1 MCTVLLR
8 AATMF
13 AAIACTGGLAAAW
26 AQGPVPARQGS
37 APIDP
42 RQALADAGIQFG
54 ITYIAEGLAN
64 VSGGIR
70 TGAIYTGRLDLGTT
84 IDLEKVAGWTGA
96 TFHANMFQIH
106 GDGLSRSYIGNLMLV
121 SGVEAL
127 PATRLYELWIEQKLL
142 GDKLAVRVGQ
152 QASDVEFFDSSY
164 DDIFV
169 NSALGWPG
177 ITGINLPA
185 GGPSPPLAVPG
196 VRVKAELSERITA
209 YLALFDGAAAP
220 PDSALDPQIANSH
233 GLLFRVNDPPWWIG
247 QVKYKFEIG
256 ESRLPATV
264 TGGAWYHMMSFPDQR
279 FSADGLSLANPNSS
293 GDPRW
298 LRQNNGLFMVYEQ
311 LLARAAPG
319 SDKGVAFFIRA
330 SVSPSDRN
338 LISSYI
344 DGGLLFT
351 GFSESRPNDK
361 IGIAATFARISNS
374 ARDLDRDVQFFTGT
388 AYPIR
393 NFEAVLEVTYQAEI
407 KPGFLVQ
414 PVFEYILHPAGGAV
428 DPNDPTQTHR
438 IKDAVML
445 GVRTTI
451 NY

>member
-1 MCTVLLR
+1 MAKGFFR
-8 AATMF
+8 AATVF
-13 AAIACTGGLAAAW
+13 AALVCPGLPSIARAEDFPSGHAA
-26 AQGPVPARQGS
+26 PTLK
-37 APIDP
+37 DP
-42 RQALADAGIQFG
+42 REALADAGVQFG
-54 ITYIAEGLAN
+54 VTYIGEALAN

-70 TGAIYTGRLDLGTT
+70 TGAIYTGRLDVGTT

-127 PATRLYELWIEQKLL
+127 PATRLYELWIEQKFS
-142 GDKLAVRVGQ
+142 GGKVAVRVGQ

-177 ITGINLPA
+177 ITGINLPG

-196 VRVKAELSERITA
+196 IRVKAELSDRITA
-209 YLALFDGAAAP
+209 YLALFDGSAAP
-220 PDSALDPQIANSH
+220 PGPLDPQITNPN
-233 GLLFRVNDPPWWIG
+233 GVLLRVNDPPWWIG
-247 QVKYKFEIG
+247 QLKYGFEVG
-256 ESRLPATV
+256 ANHLPATI
-264 TGGAWYHMMSFPDQR
+264 TGGAWYHMMSFADQR

-293 GDPRW
+293 GEPLW

-311 LLARAAPG
+311 MLARAAPG
-319 SDKGVAFFIRA
+319 SDKGIAFFIRA

-338 LISSYI
+338 LINAYV
-344 DGGLLFT
+344 DGGFLFT
-351 GFSESRPNDK
+351 GFSDSRPNDRF
-361 IGIAATFARISNS
+361 GIAATYARISDS
-374 ARDLDRDVQFFTGT
+374 ARALDRDMQFFTG
-388 AYPIR
+388 APYPIR
-393 NFEAVLEVTYQAEI
+393 DFEAILEVTYAAQI
-407 KPGFLVQ
+407 TPNFVLQ
-414 PVFEYILHPAGGAV
+414 PVFEYIMHPAGGAA

-445 GVRTTI
+445 GVRTTVT
-451 NY
+451 Y

>member
-1 MCTVLLR
+1 MGRVFR
-8 AATMF
+8 AAMVV
-13 AAIACTGGLAAAW
+13 AAIACLSA
-26 AQGPVPARQGS
+26 
-37 APIDP
+37 APIARADEAGSPHQGGAPKDP
-42 RQALADAGIQFG
+42 REALSDAGIQFSA
-54 ITYIAEGLAN
+54 TYIGEGLAN
-64 VSGGIR
+64 ISGGGR

-96 TFHANMFQIH
+96 AFHANMFQIH

-127 PATRLYELWIEQKLL
+127 PATRLYELWIEQNLL
-142 GDKLAVRVGQ
+142 GGKLAIRVGQ

-164 DDIFV
+164 DDMFV

-196 VRVKAELSERITA
+196 IRVKAELSDRITA
-209 YLALFDGAAAP
+209 YLALFDGTAAP
-220 PDSALDPQIANSH
+220 PGPLDPQIANPN
-233 GLLFRVNDPPWWIG
+233 GVLFRVNDPPWWIG
-247 QVKYKFEIG
+247 QIKYKFEVG
-256 ESRLPATV
+256 ADKLPATV

-279 FSADGLSLANPNSS
+279 VSADGLSLADPNSS
-293 GDPRW
+293 GEPLW
-298 LRQNNGLFMVYEQ
+298 LRRNNSLFMVYEQ

-319 SDKGVAFFIRA
+319 SEKGVAFFMRA

-338 LISSYI
+338 LISTYL
-344 DGGLLFT
+344 DGGFLFT
-351 GFSESRPNDK
+351 GFSEARPNDK
-361 IGIAATFARISNS
+361 FGIAATYARISDR
-374 ARDLDRDVQFFTGT
+374 ARDLDRDVQLFTGT

-393 NFEAVLEVTYQAEI
+393 DFEAILEVTYQAEVR
-407 KPGFLVQ
+407 PGLLVQ
-414 PVFEYILHPAGGAV
+414 PVFQYIAHPAGGAV

-451 NY
+451 TY

>member
-1 MCTVLLR
+1 MCTVLL
-8 AATMF
+8 ATVF
-13 AAIACTGGLAAAW
+13 AAIACAGGLAAAR
-26 AQGPVPARQGS
+26 AEGPVSAGQGS

-209 YLALFDGAAAP
+209 YLALFDGDAAP
-220 PDSALDPQIANSH
+220 PDSVLDPQIANSH

-264 TGGAWYHMMSFPDQR
+264 TGGGWYHMMSFPDQR
-279 FSADGLSLANPNSS
+279 FSADGLSLADPNSS

-344 DGGLLFT
+344 DGGFLFT

-393 NFEAVLEVTYQAEI
+393 DFEAVLEVTYQAEI

-445 GVRTTI
+445 GIRTTI
-451 NY
+451 TY